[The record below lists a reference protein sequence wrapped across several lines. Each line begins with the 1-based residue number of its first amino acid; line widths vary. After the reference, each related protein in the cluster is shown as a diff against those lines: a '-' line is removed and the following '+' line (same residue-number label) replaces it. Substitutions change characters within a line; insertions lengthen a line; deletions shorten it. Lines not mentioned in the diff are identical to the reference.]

1 MPTLLDYRRR
11 IRSVK
16 STKQI
21 TRAMKFV
28 AAAKLRRAQEGVFAA
43 RPYAKEI
50 LRVLRS
56 AAARM
61 ESPAHPLLKRRP
73 EEKILVLVLTGDR
86 SLAGA
91 FNSNV
96 LRHAMEFIREHHAQ
110 KLELMV
116 VGKKGRDTLRKR
128 GYSFVGE
135 WTDVSAH
142 VEFSKAKE
150 IATRIAELYLN
161 EEVDAVYAIYNEF
174 KNVMVQNLRAEKLLP
189 VDPEI
194 VKESAEGEKELAA
207 KHAGSGGSL
216 PTEPGSQGKGLV
228 VDYIYEQ
235 PVEEIFNGLVPRYV
249 EAEIFRILLES
260 AAAEHAARMTA
271 MDSATRNAS
280 ELIDKLTLQMNNIR
294 QAAITKELIEI
305 VSGAASAMS

>member
-16 STKQI
+16 STQQI

-43 RPYAKEI
+43 RPYAREI

-61 ESPAHPLLKRRP
+61 DTTAHPLLERRP
-73 EEKILVLVLTGDR
+73 EEKVLVVVLTGDR

-91 FNSNV
+91 FNTNV
-96 LRHAMEFIREHHAQ
+96 LRRAQNFIRESSAA
-110 KLELMV
+110 KKEVIV

-128 GYSFVGE
+128 GFHFVGE
-135 WTDVSAH
+135 YLGVSSR
-142 VEFSKAKE
+142 VDFSMAKE
-150 IATRIAELYLN
+150 IAARIAELYAKK
-161 EEVDAVYAIYNEF
+161 EVDAVYAVYNEF
-174 KNVMVQNLRAEKLLP
+174 KNVMVQNLRSEKLLP
-189 VDPEI
+189 IDPAILTEQG
-194 VKESAEGEKELAA
+194 EPERDSHGDPLPHDLSA
-207 KHAGSGGSL
+207 SGKSML
-216 PTEPGSQGKGLV
+216 
-228 VDYIYEQ
+228 VDYIYEE
-235 PVEEIFNGLVPRYV
+235 PVEQIFNGLVPRYL
-249 EAEIFRILLES
+249 ESEIFRVLLES

-280 ELIDKLTLQMNNIR
+280 ELIDKLTLEMNKIR

-305 VSGAASAMS
+305 VSGAASAVS

>member
-16 STKQI
+16 STQQI

-50 LRVLRS
+50 IRVLRS

-61 ESPAHPLLKRRP
+61 ESPAHPLLQRRP
-73 EEKILVLVLTGDR
+73 EEKILVIVLTGDR
-86 SLAGA
+86 ALAGA

-96 LRHAMEFIREHHAQ
+96 LRHAMDFIREHHAQ
-110 KLELMV
+110 KLELIA

-128 GYSFVGE
+128 GYKFVAE
-135 WTDVSAH
+135 YLDVSAK
-142 VEFSKAKE
+142 VEFAKAKE
-150 IATRIAELYLN
+150 IAARVAELYVSG
-161 EEVDAVYAIYNEF
+161 EVDAVYAIYNEF
-174 KNVMVQNLRAEKLLP
+174 KNVMVQDLRAEKLLP
-189 VDPEI
+189 VDPEV
-194 VKESAEGEKELAA
+194 VKKSADGAELAA
-207 KHAGSGGSL
+207 HAGPGGSL
-216 PTEPGSQGKGLV
+216 PTEPAPDGQGRL

-235 PVEEIFNGLVPRYV
+235 PVEEIFNGLVPRYLEV
-249 EAEIFRILLES
+249 EIFRILLES

-271 MDSATRNAS
+271 MDAATRNAS
-280 ELIDKLTLQMNNIR
+280 ELIEKLTLRMNNIR
-294 QAAITKELIEI
+294 QAAITKEIIEI
-305 VSGAASAMS
+305 VSGAASATS